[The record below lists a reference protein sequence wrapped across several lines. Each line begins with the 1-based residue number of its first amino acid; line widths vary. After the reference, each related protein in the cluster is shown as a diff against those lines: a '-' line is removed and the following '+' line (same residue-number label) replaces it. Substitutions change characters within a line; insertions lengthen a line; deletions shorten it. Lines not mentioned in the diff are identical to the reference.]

1 MVRTIRELTTLLT
14 LNSQYKSGIWCSLE
28 LVLVDRTRAIRVNV
42 SEGLSYA
49 VELTSDLFQN
59 EQSETEWTNTARS
72 CNGDRIAQAATTL

>member
-1 MVRTIRELTTLLT
+1 MRELKTFLT
-14 LNSQYKSGIWCSLE
+14 MNSQYKSGNWCSLE

-59 EQSETEWTNTARS
+59 GQSETEWPNAARS
-72 CNGDRIAQAATTL
+72 